1 MTADDTLPPK
11 PGCGDA
17 GALHRFRHDDG
28 VLRRGRRSRR
38 LGAWRSVLPSARLSA
53 SADHFTDTCA
63 ERCAGADPSKMMM
76 RVLALAGLLGA
87 VEAGLTSGGKCGA
100 NAAGDSDLCKIPAVK
115 ATVDAEVDARGSG
128 TCNGA
133 ACPCWNCH
141 TGPGLETMFADNTP
155 EQTTL
160 ASELTVMGP
169 AAAEH
174 CAAPCFGQAMDGP
187 IKVPAGVE
195 FTEAFAQTASWCGQW
210 SDRQK
215 TGGITCAETIF
226 DAKGLLFL
234 TIIGGALAIIFFQCS
249 IAAIVAVVNGKKE
262 PGADAKP

>member
-1 MTADDTLPPK
+1 MGT
-11 PGCGDA
+11 
-17 GALHRFRHDDG
+17 
-28 VLRRGRRSRR
+28 RGRCTASATTTAYFAAAAAAAAWG
-38 LGAWRSVLPSARLSA
+38 LAWRSVLPSARVSA

-87 VEAGLTSGGKCGA
+87 VEAGLTSGRKCGVD
-100 NAAGDSDLCKIPAVK
+100 AAGDSDLCKIPAVK
-115 ATVDAEVDARGSG
+115 ATVDREVGSG
-128 TCNGA
+128 TCSNGA

-141 TGPGLETMFADNTP
+141 TGPGLQAMFADNTP
-155 EQTTL
+155 EQKTL

-169 AAAEH
+169 AAAAH
-174 CAAPCFGQAMDGP
+174 CAMPCFGQAMDGP
-187 IKVPAGVE
+187 IKLPGPINPEV
-195 FTEAFAQTASWCGQW
+195 FTQTASWCGQW

-215 TGGITCAETIF
+215 SGGGTCAETIF

-249 IAAIVAVVNGKKE
+249 IAAIVALVNGKKE

>member
-1 MTADDTLPPK
+1 MGT
-11 PGCGDA
+11 
-17 GALHRFRHDDG
+17 
-28 VLRRGRRSRR
+28 RGRCTASATTTAYFAAAAAAAAWG
-38 LGAWRSVLPSARLSA
+38 LEWRSVLPSARVSA

-87 VEAGLTSGGKCGA
+87 VEAGLTSGGKCGVD
-100 NAAGDSDLCKIPAVK
+100 AAGDSDLCKIPAVK
-115 ATVDAEVDARGSG
+115 AKVDTEVDARPGN
-128 TCNGA
+128 CNGA

-141 TGPGLETMFADNTP
+141 TGPGLQAMFADNTP
-155 EQTTL
+155 EQTQL

-169 AAAEH
+169 EAAAH
-174 CAAPCFGQAMDGP
+174 CAEPCFGQAMDGP
-187 IKVPAGVE
+187 IKLPGPINPEV
-195 FTEAFAQTASWCGQW
+195 FTQTASWCGQW

-215 TGGITCAETIF
+215 SGGGTCAETIF

-249 IAAIVAVVNGKKE
+249 IAAIVALVNGKKE